1 MEANQPKFKVGDRAY
16 FYVDQVEIVDIHR
29 SGSGKIY
36 YSCVTALYTPVITK
50 EDCLFLLPT
59 PKDVAEKTKEETD
72 MTKFT
77 EEDIAKDKSIDEKFE
92 RMGMADFNPLDHNI
106 VVAKWDM
113 VNNKENPF
121 DAIIAEIQQLH
132 ENKNA
137 DYGDSFAKSVEKYGL
152 ISALTRISDKFNRAE
167 QLILGNEAKVKDE
180 KLRDTLIDLASYAI
194 MTIVELDKQKN
205 G

>member
-1 MEANQPKFKVGDRAY
+1 MANEARQPKFKVEDIVRLIDTDVLLKITGVEPCLGSFRYDAVDLMGTKYTCVEAY
-16 FYVDQVEIVDIHR
+16 LE
-29 SGSGKIY
+29 GSEY
-36 YSCVTALYTPVITK
+36 
-50 EDCLFLLPT
+50 
-59 PKDVAEKTKEETD
+59 KTLNNKEETD

-92 RMGMADFNPLDHNI
+92 RMGMTDFNPLDHNI
-106 VVAKWDM
+106 VVSKGNI
-113 VNNKENPF
+113 VINKENPF
-121 DAIIAEIQQLH
+121 DAIIAEIQLLH

-194 MTIVELDKQKN
+194 MTIVELDKTK
-205 G
+205 